1 MQWFLEGPT
10 HAREE
15 SICVDVSTLE
25 VEVAKLIVRTLAL
38 KVDPAQIQPE
48 EPLFGDGL
56 GLM

>member
-1 MQWFLEGPT
+1 MHG
-10 HAREE
+10 RNR
-15 SICVDVSTLE
+15 SVVDVSTLE